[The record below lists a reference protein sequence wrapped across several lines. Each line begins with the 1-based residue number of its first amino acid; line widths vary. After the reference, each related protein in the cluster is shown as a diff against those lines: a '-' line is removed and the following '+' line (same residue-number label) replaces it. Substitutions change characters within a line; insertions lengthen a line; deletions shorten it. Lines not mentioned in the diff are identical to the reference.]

1 CQEDIY
7 FKELLRYIHLNPLRA
22 KIVSDIKE
30 LNKYP
35 YSGHSVLT
43 GNKKRKWCD
52 TPYVLSYFGK
62 KVTDARKRYLDN
74 HLKGTS
80 QSQKRMRFVIGG

>member
-1 CQEDIY
+1 MPIFY
-7 FKELLRYIHLNPLRA
+7 FEVAVLGCPPLRA
-22 KIVSDIKE
+22 KIVAEIKE

-52 TPYVLSYFGK
+52 TQHVLSYFGK
-62 KVTDARKRYLDN
+62 
-74 HLKGTS
+74 
-80 QSQKRMRFVIGG
+80 

>member
-1 CQEDIY
+1 MHLFLNSFWREHLSPIKISLDLTGHGKSIICQEDVY

-22 KIVSDIKE
+22 KLVADIKE

-43 GNKKRKWCD
+43 GNKRRKWCD
-52 TPYVLSYFGK
+52 T
-62 KVTDARKRYLDN
+62 
-74 HLKGTS
+74 
-80 QSQKRMRFVIGG
+80 